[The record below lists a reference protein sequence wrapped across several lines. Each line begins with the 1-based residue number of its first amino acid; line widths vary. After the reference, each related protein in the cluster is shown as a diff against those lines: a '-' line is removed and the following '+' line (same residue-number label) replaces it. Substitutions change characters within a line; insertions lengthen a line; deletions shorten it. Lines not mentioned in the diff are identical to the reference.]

1 MTEKNLKESNKASL
15 AAILVGTIVV
25 VALIQVGLK
34 EVNDA
39 YSALKDLGVVAGL
52 TIIANILAS
61 LLPAD
66 FKHKLVFLR
75 LSDVLPGHRS
85 KELCLA
91 DPRLDDDL
99 LAGKWPALF
108 TSDMAPSKQ
117 NSFWYGKIYS
127 PVKDTN
133 EVRQAHKSFLLYRD
147 ALSGVFLLL
156 LSVIGWHLL
165 APDLPI
171 SGPSPWI
178 YAFLL
183 FTSLMMM
190 FTAQNAGKRMVV
202 NSATTAIN
210 L

>member
-1 MTEKNLKESNKASL
+1 MAEKNLKDANKASL
-15 AAILVGTIVV
+15 AGILVGTIVV

-39 YSALKDLGVVAGL
+39 YTALKDLGLVAGL
-52 TIIANILAS
+52 TIVANILAS

-75 LSDVLPGHRS
+75 FSDVLPGHRS
-85 KELCLA
+85 KELCLT
-91 DPRLDDDL
+91 DPRLDNDT
-99 LAGKWPALF
+99 LAGRWPELF
-108 TSDMAPSKQ
+108 NDDMPPSKQ

-133 EVRQAHKSFLLYRD
+133 EVKQAHRSFLLYRD
-147 ALSGVFLLL
+147 ALSGIFLLL
-156 LSVIGWHLL
+156 LTIICWHLL

-171 SGPSPWI
+171 ASPSPWI
-178 YAFLL
+178 YLFLL
-183 FTSLMMM
+183 VTSFLMM

-202 NSATTAIN
+202 NAAAKAIN
-210 L
+210 S